1 MTAQANGG
9 DTGLDPGMVRV
20 RQRLRALRSR
30 YPGTALTTEITIIH
44 VDQVVVRAI
53 LSLPDGTTVTAHAAE
68 PADAAGLL
76 DEAIEQAE
84 WRATTRALD
93 LLGVGDF
100 GAEARRQAPARPSV
114 AEVEAPREESA
125 PEQEESPQEESPQ
138 SAVED
143 DESATESE
151 PEPVATV
158 EDNDIDMADFTW
170 THLWTWAR
178 GHGITNRL
186 QVEERIG
193 RSTTGLGPG
202 DIHAALIESGLPE
215 S

>member
-53 LSLPDGTTVTAHAAE
+53 LALPDGTTVTAHAAE

-76 DEAIEQAE
+76 DAAIEQAE

-100 GAEARRQAPARPSV
+100 GAEARRQVPARP
-114 AEVEAPREESA
+114 AIEDVEAPREEPA
-125 PEQEESPQEESPQ
+125 PEPDESPREEAAAP
-138 SAVED
+138 AADD
-143 DESATESE
+143 DEAESM
-151 PEPVATV
+151 PEPALEAT
-158 EDNDIDMADFTW
+158 DNDIDMADFTW

-178 GHGITNRL
+178 GHGITNRS

-193 RSTTGLGPG
+193 RSTTGLGPRE
-202 DIHAALIESGLPE
+202 IHAALIESGLPE

>member
-1 MTAQANGG
+1 MAAQANGG

-53 LSLPDGTTVTAHAAE
+53 LALPDGTTVTAHAAE

-76 DEAIEQAE
+76 DAAIEQAE

-100 GAEARRQAPARPSV
+100 GVETRRQAPMRPAV
-114 AEVEAPREESA
+114 ADVEPPREDPPPEPVEPLQLEDTVSA
-125 PEQEESPQEESPQ
+125 TD
-138 SAVED
+138 ED
-143 DESATESE
+143 ETESE
-151 PEPVATV
+151 AGTAPEPDVAG
-158 EDNDIDMADFTW
+158 NDIDMADFTW

-178 GHGITNRL
+178 GHGITNRS

-193 RSTTGLGPG
+193 RSTTGLGPR

-215 S
+215 G

>member
-1 MTAQANGG
+1 MTAQLNGG

-44 VDQVVVRAI
+44 GDQVVIRAI
-53 LSLPDGTTVTAHAAE
+53 LTLPDGTGVTAHAAE

-76 DEAIEQAE
+76 DDAIEQAE

-100 GAEARRQAPARPSV
+100 GAETRRQPPPPPAVADPEPAR
-114 AEVEAPREESA
+114 
-125 PEQEESPQEESPQ
+125 SP
-138 SAVED
+138 VTDDLED
-143 DESATESE
+143 AE
-151 PEPVATV
+151 PEPNELTASVAAPQDASPV
-158 EDNDIDMADFTW
+158 DAPAEPEGDLDMVDFTW

-178 GHGITNRL
+178 AHGITNRS

-193 RSTTGLGPG
+193 RSTTGLGPRE
-202 DIHAALIESGLPE
+202 IHEALIQSGLTGG
-215 S
+215 